1 MLAEAAEHFVQI
13 NNLDEMY
20 SYLVQLIQDISG
32 ADYLL
37 LSIYDENL
45 QAVRPKIISG
55 FEPFRETLRHRF
67 HIDPLDMVFYLKDM
81 RADDFGDFVSR
92 KLLPVRDGMYGLAN
106 RKLPR
111 PICRAIEKLLAID
124 AMFTMGFS
132 WENQL
137 FGGLTLSFKK
147 GNELKNHALIE
158 AVLNQ
163 TAVAIKRLLAE
174 VSLHT
179 SESKYRS
186 LVTQS
191 PDGIFIIDLQG
202 NFLSI
207 NQSMCAGLGYS
218 EEEFLSMNLRD
229 IVPEKY
235 LQLHKIRL
243 AEIMKGKSQNDAAE
257 YEVRTKNGGIR
268 FIAILSAPYYRDR
281 ELIGFQGIAR
291 DITEKK
297 QMEIRLRE
305 SEEYYR
311 TLVETSPDAIII
323 VDGGG
328 RVTFASQKTIEMFG
342 LPERTSLPGISIMD
356 FVEPAEVPK
365 VQERMVEILSG
376 RSLPE
381 IREYRLQRHDHRPF
395 WADISSAPLRDSA
408 GRSIGLLLI
417 CRDISERKKIETA
430 LRESEE
436 KYRLIADNTAETI
449 SILDLNLKFTYVS
462 PSIFKLRG
470 YSVEEALNQ
479 PLQQSMTAESLATIR
494 AVFAEEM
501 ALEASG
507 SSDPK
512 RSRSLELREYR
523 KDGAVIWVE
532 NTMSFLRDAQGKAI
546 GFLAVSKDINE
557 RKLAEAVILREKA
570 FLEALVESSPEG
582 IAITDC
588 PGRVLQVNGEF
599 ENMFG
604 FSADDIVGKM
614 IDDLLAPPGYQEEAG
629 NLTTA
634 SGPAT
639 RWCWKPCEKKKT
651 VPCSMCRSSALP
663 SSLPDS
669 KWRSMPSTATS
680 ASASAPRKNCGF
692 RPINGS
698 RPSIRSPISFR

>member
-1 MLAEAAEHFVQI
+1 MTEFRPQVILSDFKLPRFDGLAALGIACALAPDVPFIFISGSIGEEQAIDTLAHGASDYIFKDNLARLGPAVRRASEDAHRKLEKKKADEDLHRHIEELRLLAEAAEHFVQI

-81 RADDFGDFVSR
+81 RADDFSDFVSR

-124 AMFTMGFS
+124 AMFNMGFS

-235 LQLHKIRL
+235 LQLHKMRL

-268 FIAILSAPYYRDR
+268 FIAILSAPYYKDR

-311 TLVETSPDAIII
+311 TLVETSPDAIVI

-328 RVTFASQKTIEMFG
+328 RVTFASRKNH
-342 LPERTSLPGISIMD
+342 RA
-356 FVEPAEVPK
+356 VRPAGANQPVGNFHNGFCRARRDP
-365 VQERMVEILSG
+365 QGSG
-376 RSLPE
+376 THGRDPF
-381 IREYRLQRHDHRPF
+381 RPF
-395 WADISSAPLRDSA
+395 
-408 GRSIGLLLI
+408 
-417 CRDISERKKIETA
+417 
-430 LRESEE
+430 
-436 KYRLIADNTAETI
+436 
-449 SILDLNLKFTYVS
+449 
-462 PSIFKLRG
+462 
-470 YSVEEALNQ
+470 
-479 PLQQSMTAESLATIR
+479 
-494 AVFAEEM
+494 
-501 ALEASG
+501 
-507 SSDPK
+507 
-512 RSRSLELREYR
+512 
-523 KDGAVIWVE
+523 
-532 NTMSFLRDAQGKAI
+532 
-546 GFLAVSKDINE
+546 
-557 RKLAEAVILREKA
+557 
-570 FLEALVESSPEG
+570 
-582 IAITDC
+582 
-588 PGRVLQVNGEF
+588 
-599 ENMFG
+599 
-604 FSADDIVGKM
+604 
-614 IDDLLAPPGYQEEAG
+614 
-629 NLTTA
+629 
-634 SGPAT
+634 
-639 RWCWKPCEKKKT
+639 
-651 VPCSMCRSSALP
+651 
-663 SSLPDS
+663 
-669 KWRSMPSTATS
+669 
-680 ASASAPRKNCGF
+680 ASANSRIPSAAA
-692 RPINGS
+692 
-698 RPSIRSPISFR
+698 